1 MRDFVRY
8 VLIGIAVL
16 ALQWLVFGR
25 LRLWGAY
32 PDVVLLF
39 LALVA
44 VRFGR
49 LPGMAAGFT
58 CGLVMDAMYG
68 TWGIEMFVKTLVGFV
83 IGLFPVGERET
94 LVLRPQQTFMA
105 TLMIA
110 LLHNGLLIIFYV
122 LQAGTRNTF
131 MITALWLGS
140 AVYTATVAGVVAL
153 FKVGR

>member
-1 MRDFVRY
+1 MRDILRH
-8 VLIGIAVL
+8 VLIGIVVL

-44 VRFGR
+44 VRYGR
-49 LPGMAAGFT
+49 LPGMLTGFT

-68 TWGIEMFVKTLVGFV
+68 TWGIEMFVKTLVGFLV
-83 IGLFPVGERET
+83 GLFSVGERET
-94 LVLRPQQTFMA
+94 LVLRPQQTFLA
-105 TLMIA
+105 ALMIA

-131 MITALWLGS
+131 MITSLWLGS
-140 AVYTATVAGVVAL
+140 ALYTATVASIAVL
-153 FKVGR
+153 FQVGR